1 MATPAKMC
9 SECQH
14 PMPDNKVRCPNC
26 KHWNVEVHAS
36 SAEEEND
43 GTVTLDKVKAAGKD
57 RMRFGPWDPLWGKT
71 KLVDGS
77 WRYGIVRTST
87 TCIGGLP
94 GAGKSTLLLQMC
106 EAMAEVEATGEALYI
121 ATEEADEEL
130 KERADRLLVRAQSRI
145 RIVPAM
151 SGVVDDINRVL
162 ERRRPILI
170 LLDSLAG
177 LTGEDLQLQITVCK
191 TLKEYAVRYRAPV
204 IMITHVT
211 KDEAIAGLMGLQHA
225 VDTLMTFFPDERG
238 KRTLEVMKNRN
249 GRAFVSLDFKMTS
262 QGLNLGLTAD
272 EVEEM
277 LEDQDQA
284 NNAEPTDE
292 EE

>member
-9 SECQH
+9 ARCQH
-14 PMPDNKVRCPNC
+14 PMPDGKFKCPSC
-26 KHWNVEVHAS
+26 LHWNVDAIMT
-36 SAEEEND
+36 ANGDEESD

-71 KLVDGS
+71 KMPDGS

-87 TCIGGLP
+87 TVIGGAP

-106 EAMAEVEATGEALYI
+106 EAMTKVESTGEALYI

-130 KERADRLLVRAQSRI
+130 KERSDRLVVTAQNRI

-151 SGVVDDINRVL
+151 SGEVNDLTRVL
-162 ERRRPILI
+162 ERRKPILI

-211 KDEAIAGLMGLQHA
+211 KGDVISGLMGLQHA
-225 VDTLMTFFPDERG
+225 VDTVMTFFPDERG
-238 KRTLEVMKNRN
+238 IRTLEVMKNRN
-249 GRAFVSLDFKMTS
+249 GRAFVSLSFKMTA

-272 EVEEM
+272 EVEE
-277 LEDQDQA
+277 LLDNQEQV
-284 NNAEPTDE
+284 NNTDE